1 MPGDA
6 YADSSFLVSLLWTD
20 ANHQKAVRYL
30 ARAAATLTF
39 TPLHRVEVR
48 NALRKACSFQQITDE
63 ELRLSLQQVERDLQA
78 GLLIHTPVDWTNA
91 FRIADDL
98 SAKHARTSPQRTIDL
113 LHVAIA
119 IESGAKNFL
128 SFDHR
133 QRLLARAAGLRT
145 NP

>member
-6 YADSSFLVSLLWTD
+6 YPDSSFVVSLLCAD
-20 ANHQKAVRYL
+20 ANHQKAVRYMT
-30 ARAAATLTF
+30 RAAATLTF

-48 NALRKACSFQQITDE
+48 NALRKASSLKQITE
-63 ELRLSLQQVERDLQA
+63 AELRLSLQQVERDLHA
-78 GLLIHTPVDWTNA
+78 GLLIHTPIEWTNV
-91 FRIADDL
+91 FRRADDL
-98 SAKHARTSPQRTIDL
+98 SAHHAHNTPQRTIDL

-119 IESGAKNFL
+119 VETGAQNFL
-128 SFDHR
+128 SFDNR